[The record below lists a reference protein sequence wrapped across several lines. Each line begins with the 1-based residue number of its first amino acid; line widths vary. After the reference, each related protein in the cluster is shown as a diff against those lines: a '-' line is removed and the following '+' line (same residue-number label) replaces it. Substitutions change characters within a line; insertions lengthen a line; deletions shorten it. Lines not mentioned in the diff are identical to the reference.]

1 MLPTSEGVRK
11 WGQAAGKVR
20 QQLGIYA
27 VGLQVAPHTLGKVAG
42 TLGGHNH
49 HWQARLLPRVRHAFL
64 ITPRTL
70 QQHPLN
76 RLLLQP
82 RRKRLPRS
90 RLVRHFPA
98 LLGRVRGKREGVREP
113 HPYFALWECGNCFPT
128 PPDPRISPLEPARR

>member
-64 ITPRTL
+64 ITPELSSSTR
-70 QQHPLN
+70 
-76 RLLLQP
+76 
-82 RRKRLPRS
+82 
-90 RLVRHFPA
+90 
-98 LLGRVRGKREGVREP
+98 
-113 HPYFALWECGNCFPT
+113 
-128 PPDPRISPLEPARR
+128 